1 MLGLKGTSLISFSTT
16 RLIQSMA
23 QAAVFV
29 VSLGL
34 SAAHAQ
40 TYSLGAVADPDVYG
54 AVPKS
59 APLARGDYLSAPS
72 EMSLKRFVPPV
83 GDQGQQGSCVG
94 WATAY
99 AARTLLSA
107 KDMEVDSSSRLRN
120 MVLSPAYVFNQIHQP
135 GCNGSYV
142 AEALTLMQRQ
152 GVSLLSDFP
161 YDEYSC
167 TAQPSSSVRDK
178 ASAFRIKGYS
188 RLWGGSGRNKHV
200 ATRRALANGN
210 PVVIV
215 MGVGEGFMRHSGSGT
230 WQPSSTEWNELRSN
244 TLGAHAM
251 TVIGYDDTRE
261 GGAFEV
267 VNSWSSGWGNRGFF
281 WISYE
286 DFNAFV
292 YEGYEV
298 LPPDP
303 PPPPRVVDMGGSA
316 RVLHISGDA
325 LDVTRTNDGY
335 RLRQPLPSG
344 TRFRVEASSQF
355 NGALYVI
362 GGDASGDYVTLFPRG
377 DRVTPYTHSGTTLLL
392 PGPTEQ
398 HFTRLNDTVG
408 TDYYVLLYTQ
418 EPLDAQAV
426 AARMARA
433 SGSVAA
439 RLRSALGNRLVPQDE
454 MELLAS
460 GIGFE
465 ADSGDADVA
474 AVVLS
479 IDHVAADP
487 AKDDSD
493 APLIVLT
500 DPAPEAFDSD
510 DTVIPVPSRLFRL
523 EGMAQDQSEIASLK
537 VEGALS
543 SRYSSRGPFRAEIE
557 LPEGPGPHPISIET
571 RDAAGNTARRTFQFS
586 LTFN

>member
-1 MLGLKGTSLISFSTT
+1 M
-16 RLIQSMA
+16 
-23 QAAVFV
+23 
-29 VSLGL
+29 SLGL
-34 SAAHAQ
+34 SALAPSKAQAQ
-40 TYSLGAVADPDVYG
+40 TYSLGAVADPEVYA

-59 APLARGDYLSAPS
+59 APLARGDYLSAPPQL
-72 EMSLKRFVPPV
+72 SLKRFVPPV

-99 AARTLLSA
+99 AARTLLKA
-107 KDMEVDSSSRLRN
+107 KDLEVENTDRLRDL
-120 MVLSPAYVFNQIHQP
+120 VLSPSYVFNQIHQP

-152 GVSLLSDFP
+152 GVSLLRDFP
-161 YDEYSC
+161 YDQYSC
-167 TAQPSSSVRDK
+167 TAQPSASLRDK
-178 ASAFRIKGYS
+178 ASQFRIKGYS
-188 RLWGGSGRNKHV
+188 RLWGGYGRNKHV

-215 MGVGEGFMRHSGSGT
+215 MGVGDGFMRHSGSGI
-230 WQPSSTEWNELRSN
+230 WQPTSTEWSELRSN

-251 TVIGYDDTRE
+251 TVVGYDDTRG

-267 VNSWSSGWGNRGFF
+267 VNSWSAGWGNRGYF

-303 PPPPRVVDMGGSA
+303 PPPPRVVDMAGSA
-316 RVLHISGDA
+316 RVLHLSGNE
-325 LDVTRTNDGY
+325 LDVTRSEGGY
-335 RLRQPLPSG
+335 KIRKPLPSG
-344 TRFRVEASSQF
+344 TRFRVEASSKF

-362 GGDASGDYVTLFPRG
+362 GGDSSGDYVSLFPSG
-377 DRVTPYTHSGTTLLL
+377 DRVTPYIHGGTTMLL

-398 HFTRLNDTVG
+398 HFTRLNDSVG
-408 TDYYVLLYTQ
+408 TDYYVLLYAQ
-418 EPLDAQAV
+418 EPLDPETIAM
-426 AARMARA
+426 RMARG
-433 SGSVAA
+433 SGSVEA
-439 RLRSALGNRLVPQDE
+439 RLRSALGNRLVPQAE

-465 ADSGDADVA
+465 AASGEADVA
-474 AVVLS
+474 ALVLS
-479 IDHVAADP
+479 IDHIAPDPTQADRE
-487 AKDDSD
+487 

-500 DPAPEAFDSD
+500 KPAPEAFDSAD
-510 DTVIPVPSRLFRL
+510 AVIPVQSRLFRL
-523 EGMAQDQSEIASLK
+523 EGMAQDESEIASLR
-537 VEGALS
+537 VNGALS

-557 LPEGPGPHPISIET
+557 LPEGPGPHSIEIET
-571 RDAAGNTARRTFQFS
+571 RDAAGNAARRSFQFS